1 MAPLAGCTP
10 EGLAKET
17 LTNASQWNFL
27 AKVESLKTRPA
38 LLVTSD
44 DGLAPSSDALAAAL
58 RTAGDQRVTVLHL
71 PTDHS
76 YSDQRTALSAAIL
89 QWLATLT

>member
-38 LLVTSD
+38 LVITSD

-58 RTAGDQRVTVLHL
+58 RAAGDQRVTAPIWRQIIRI
-71 PTDHS
+71 PTS
-76 YSDQRTALSAAIL
+76 ALLCRL
-89 QWLATLT
+89 QSCSGWHR